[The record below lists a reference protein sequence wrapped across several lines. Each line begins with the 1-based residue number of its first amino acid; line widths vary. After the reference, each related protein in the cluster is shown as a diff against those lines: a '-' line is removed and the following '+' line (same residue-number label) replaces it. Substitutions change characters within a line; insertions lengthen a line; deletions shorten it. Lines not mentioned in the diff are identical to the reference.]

1 MTYMRRKLAGDI
13 RQWKDAGDTKPLLIR
28 GARRIGKTF
37 LIEQI
42 AHDLFDDD
50 MVKLDFQTDLTTIEK
65 IFDVPTNDTEAI
77 INRIREYTGKPCE
90 PQSTLLFFDEI
101 QLSDKALNSLRFFSG
116 TQWRVIATGSLLG
129 VTVKKRRLP
138 FPSGVRQLDMFPMD
152 FEEFLWAVDEQPLA
166 KSIRDHA
173 ADPRSFML
181 HDRALDW
188 YHRYL
193 VIGGMPKA
201 VDAYRTTRSFASVMQ
216 EQHEINDTYVNDMT
230 DPDNGISGISA
241 KRIWDSLQKQLL
253 RSSTKKFKYADV
265 IRGGR
270 RERLL
275 EPLEW
280 LEAAG
285 IVSRNDM
292 TKDSEAPLTP
302 YCDEEG
308 SFFKIYV
315 ADTGIM
321 FSKFGI
327 DAELLLRPDVAQ
339 ILSSDFRGA
348 LAENYAMQSLKAA
361 GLHTFY
367 WTPAGNGQGELDFV
381 FQNRQAQVIPVEIK
395 SARNVTA
402 KSLRR
407 FVEEGHSPR
416 AYRLSERDFGIDT
429 VAGTDVPLISLPLY
443 AAFALDQEAGERNDR

>member
-1 MTYMRRKLAGDI
+1 MTYMKRKLAEDI
-13 RQWKDAGDTKPLLIR
+13 RQWKDSSNTKPLLIR

-42 AHDLFDDD
+42 GKNLFHGD
-50 MVKLDFQTDLTTIEK
+50 MVKLDFQTDLDTIEQ
-65 IFDVPTNDTEAI
+65 IFAVPSNNIDAI
-77 INRIREYTGKPCE
+77 VERIREYTGKQCNPHT
-90 PQSTLLFFDEI
+90 TLLFFDEI

-116 TQWRVIATGSLLG
+116 TDWRVIATGSLLG
-129 VTVKKRRLP
+129 VTVRQRQLP
-138 FPSGVRQLDMFPMD
+138 FPSGVHQLDMFPMD
-152 FEEFLWAVDEQPLA
+152 FEEFLWALDERPLA
-166 KSIRDHA
+166 EVIREHTS
-173 ADPRSFML
+173 DPHSFIL
-181 HDRALDW
+181 HNKALDL

-193 VIGGMPKA
+193 VVGGMPKA
-201 VDAYRTTRSFASVMQ
+201 VDTYCSTRSFAQVAQ

-230 DPDNGISGISA
+230 DPANGISGISA

-285 IVSRNDM
+285 IVNRNDM
-292 TKDSEAPLTP
+292 TKDTAVPLTP

-327 DAELLLRPDVAQ
+327 DAELFLRPDVAQ

-348 LAENYAMQSLKAA
+348 LAENYVMQSLKTA

-367 WTPAGNGQGELDFV
+367 WTPSGNGQGELDFV
-381 FQNRQAQVIPVEIK
+381 FQNRIAQIIPVEVK

-402 KSLRR
+402 KTLRK
-407 FVEEGHSPR
+407 FVEVGQSPK
-416 AYRLSERDFGIDT
+416 AYRLSERDFGVDHIADSN
-429 VAGTDVPLISLPLY
+429 VPLISLPLY
-443 AAFALDQEAGERNDR
+443 AAFALDCER